1 MDPFGRRRVDPQGVG
16 GTAVRRRGGFRWWVL
31 ILFALYAGYYWI
43 SNRQDAAFTGRQQ
56 LIDSSVEQ
64 EAALG
69 LQAYE
74 EILSQSDVVTS
85 GELPNQV
92 RDIARRLVAV
102 APQVEADLAQ
112 QRGTQPIT
120 QWDAFEWD
128 VSVIESEQAN
138 AFCLPGGKMAV
149 YTGIIPVAQNMDALA
164 AVMGHEIAHAL
175 LRHGAE
181 RMAQQ
186 KLAQIGSIAAGVAV
200 GDMDPDQQRMVM
212 AALGAGVQYGV
223 MLPFSRDHETEAD
236 EVGLMIAAA
245 ACFNPQEAIGLWER
259 MGQASGGQNPP
270 EFMSTH
276 PSGTSRIQRLQELM
290 PRAMEFRARY
300 CGDGATTP
308 ATGTAPAPG

>member
-1 MDPFGRRRVDPQGVG
+1 MIRIGRPREGVDPQGLG
-16 GTAVRRRGGFRWWVL
+16 GTGVRRRGGFRWWVL

-74 EILSQSDVVTS
+74 EILSQSDVVTQ

-102 APQVEADLAQ
+102 APQVEKDLAAA
-112 QRGTQPIT
+112 RGVAPVTE
-120 QWDAFEWD
+120 WSAFDWD
-128 VSVIESEQAN
+128 VAVIESEQAN

-200 GDMDPDQQRMVM
+200 GDMDPQQQRMIM

-223 MLPFSRDHETEAD
+223 ILPYARDHESEAD
-236 EVGLMIAAA
+236 EVGLMLSAA
-245 ACFNPQEAIGLWER
+245 ACFNPQEAIALWER
-259 MGQASGGQNPP
+259 MGQHHGGQAPP

-276 PSGTSRIQRLQELM
+276 PSGTTRIQRLQELM

-300 CGDGATTP
+300 CGGEA
-308 ATGTAPAPG
+308 AAPAPTAGA